1 MKNINRIWLLIIGT
15 LLFIISYKLDNQ
27 VNLLF
32 TGLRF
37 PLLDVVFGLIT
48 NFNLVILAMVVMPS
62 IIFYRNKKKSVYL
75 LWLTFLISV
84 ILAFIIKLIVLRQRP
99 LEALVYQI
107 KPLTYPLIN
116 ILVYSFPSMHAMVA
130 FSLLPV
136 IIKYL
141 PKQKFFWIIFA
152 FLVAFSRVY
161 FGFHFLSDVVF
172 GGFLGYFIGNFLLE
186 MHEKGKL
193 WK

>member
-75 LWLTFLISV
+75 LWLTFLVS
-84 ILAFIIKLIVLRQRP
+84 
-99 LEALVYQI
+99 
-107 KPLTYPLIN
+107 
-116 ILVYSFPSMHAMVA
+116 
-130 FSLLPV
+130 
-136 IIKYL
+136 
-141 PKQKFFWIIFA
+141 
-152 FLVAFSRVY
+152 FSRVY

-172 GGFLGYFIGNFLLE
+172 GMFAGYFIGSLLLKL
-186 MHEKGKL
+186 HEKGKL
-193 WK
+193 WKQTKIRDF